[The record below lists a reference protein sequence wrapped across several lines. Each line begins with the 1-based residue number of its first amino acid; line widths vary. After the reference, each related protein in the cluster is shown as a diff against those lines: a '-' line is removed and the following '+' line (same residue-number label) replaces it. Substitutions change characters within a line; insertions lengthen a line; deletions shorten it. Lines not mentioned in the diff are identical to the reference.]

1 MIGDTK
7 IKKAIIATLFTILL
21 ATAAYATTWW
31 YITTFKGG
39 KITVVGTVFGTVY
52 YSYNNETWRT
62 GDLTVNLSDP
72 DTDELWVMFNVTHI
86 PEQSM
91 TLLFDF
97 RLYCE
102 NDNQNVTTI
111 GVTAMLSK
119 TDLPKAIYANTDFA
133 TYMQIDKQYTVYVDI
148 YKWV

>member
-7 IKKAIIATLFTILL
+7 IKKAIIATLFTMLM
-21 ATAAYATTWW
+21 ATAAYAATWW
-31 YITTFKGG
+31 YIKTFQGG
-39 KITVVGTVFGTVY
+39 EITVVGTVFGTVY
-52 YSYNNETWRT
+52 YSYNNADWRT

-102 NDNQNVTTI
+102 SDKQNVTTI

-119 TDLPKAIYANTDFA
+119 TDLPKEIHANTDFA
-133 TYMQIDKQYTVYVDI
+133 KYMQIDKQYTVYVDI

>member
-7 IKKAIIATLFTILL
+7 IKKAIIATLFTMLM
-21 ATAAYATTWW
+21 ATTAAYATWW
-31 YITTFKGG
+31 YIKTFKGG
-39 KITVVGTVFGTVY
+39 EITVVGTVFGTVY
-52 YSYNNETWRT
+52 YSYNNNTWRT

-91 TLLFDF
+91 TLLFNF

-102 NDNQNVTTI
+102 TDGNNVTT
-111 GVTAMLSK
+111 VSVQQTFSK
-119 TDLPKAIYANTDFA
+119 SDLPKAIYANTNFA